1 MDAINDFFT
10 WLFASRKGVLVLV
23 LGGIVFFVLISIFLE
38 IKTRQRFKNHKKQ
51 QGDWDLFDSDDES
64 GWSDFEEDNK

>member
-1 MDAINDFFT
+1 MDARNDFFT
-10 WLFASRKGVLVLV
+10 WLFASRQGVLVLV

-64 GWSDFEEDNK
+64 GWSDF

>member
-10 WLFASRKGVLVLV
+10 WLFASRQGVLVLV

-38 IKTRQRFKNHKKQ
+38 IKMKIHDKNHIFYKQ
-51 QGDWDLFDSDDES
+51 
-64 GWSDFEEDNK
+64 

>member
-10 WLFASRKGVLVLV
+10 WLFTSRQGVLVLV

-51 QGDWDLFDSDDES
+51 QGDWDLFDSNDES
-64 GWSDFEEDNK
+64 SWSDFEEDNK